1 MATTKGFIQSVEA
14 RMHRRFSET
23 FKTEKVR
30 EVEVGLVRVI
40 DLCKTY
46 EISSMT
52 VYRWLDKYGS
62 KREKKQERMI
72 VETLSDTKQLMDLK
86 KRVAEL
92 ERLVGQKQIQ
102 IEFQEKM
109 IDLAEDF
116 YQVDIKKK
124 FSGGPLSGTGDNGK
138 PWQIA

>member
-1 MATTKGFIQSVEA
+1 MATTKGFIQSVET

-30 EVEVGLVRVI
+30 EVEVGLVRVS

-46 EISSMT
+46 EISAMT

-138 PWQIA
+138 PWQIV